1 MPTPTSLAGLRVL
14 VTRPAGRETE
24 LCSALEAAGAAVFR
38 LPLMQVK
45 PLNSA
50 EQQSII
56 QVGETLI
63 EQLDSYSAVIFI
75 SVNAVEYGLKT
86 LAERWP
92 SWPDTAQVYAIG
104 KATAAALRERDIAVQ
119 CSSDTMDSEGLLA
132 VEPLQAIDGQR
143 VLIIRGV
150 GGRALLAERL
160 AARGAK
166 VEYLECYQR
175 MAPDLREEAVAA
187 LIADNDINV
196 VCLNSGETVDNFYA
210 LQGLQGSEK
219 FNLLLPSA
227 RVVAIARQYN
237 YKNIVQADNAGTEAS
252 VAALQSLQERYL

>member
-1 MPTPTSLAGLRVL
+1 MPTPTKLAGLRVL
-14 VTRPAGRETE
+14 VTRPAGREIE

-38 LPLMQVK
+38 LPLMQVQ
-45 PLNSA
+45 PLNDADHHSVMHAA
-50 EQQSII
+50 EKC
-56 QVGETLI
+56 VA
-63 EQLDSYSAVIFI
+63 QLDSYSAVIFI
-75 SVNAVEYGLKT
+75 SVNAVEYGLNA
-86 LAERWP
+86 LAEHWP
-92 SWPDTAQVYAIG
+92 SWPETARVYAIG
-104 KATAAALRERDIAVQ
+104 KATSAALRTRGITVQ
-119 CSSDTMDSEGLLA
+119 CSSATMDSEGLLA
-132 VEPLQAIDGQR
+132 VEPLQAIAGQR
-143 VLIIRGV
+143 VLIVRGV

-175 MAPDLREEAVAA
+175 TAPNFPASTLSA
-187 LIADNDINV
+187 LIVDNDINV

-210 LQGLQGSEK
+210 LQGLQGSEE

-252 VAALQSLQERYL
+252 IVALQSLQERDL